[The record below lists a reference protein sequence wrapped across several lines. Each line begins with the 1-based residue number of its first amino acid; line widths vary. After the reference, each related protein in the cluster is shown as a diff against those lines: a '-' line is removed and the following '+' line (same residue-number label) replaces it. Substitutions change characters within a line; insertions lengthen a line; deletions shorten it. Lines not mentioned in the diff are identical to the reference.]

1 MARKLFIILPAIFI
15 QQHLISTGVQDEHAN
30 TLGFLSRTTWWLIRR
45 TEEGMASFCGAH
57 VPDLR
62 SLPSSSRSPRTRGR
76 VARGCSSSMA
86 PKRGAPAPP
95 ISLPLGHGK
104 ALDHVRRRCER
115 AWRGAQRRGSGVR
128 HAGER
133 QYGADGGGKGGRKR
147 GVGRAGPH
155 HVGRLWRPQPSL
167 EIRERQVCASLPC
180 PS

>member
-1 MARKLFIILPAIFI
+1 MTSVRDVLVLAHHARRAPRSSVFPLYLTKSRLIQCPKILQNHSPYLFFSLPMARKLFIILPAIFI

-62 SLPSSSRSPRTRGR
+62 SLPSSSQSPRTRGR

-95 ISLPLGHGK
+95 ISLSLS
-104 ALDHVRRRCER
+104 AANRL
-115 AWRGAQRRGSGVR
+115 
-128 HAGER
+128 
-133 QYGADGGGKGGRKR
+133 
-147 GVGRAGPH
+147 
-155 HVGRLWRPQPSL
+155 HVG
-167 EIRERQVCASLPC
+167 
-180 PS
+180 